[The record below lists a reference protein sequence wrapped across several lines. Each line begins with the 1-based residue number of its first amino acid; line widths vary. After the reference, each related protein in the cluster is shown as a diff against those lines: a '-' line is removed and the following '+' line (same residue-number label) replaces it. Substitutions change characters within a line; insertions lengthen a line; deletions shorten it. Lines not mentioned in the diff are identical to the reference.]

1 MSAAVRRWWSQHLV
15 CGSDPG
21 KGSLGVGWE
30 GAPSWPRGSS
40 EVTSWDLFRDSGLS
54 KKASSQ
60 MEEKEG
66 RRGEEKSECGNL
78 FQVTSVSVGKGQ
90 DGSSACQGRKDKS
103 RKGWALLV
111 KG

>member
-1 MSAAVRRWWSQHLV
+1 
-15 CGSDPG
+15 
-21 KGSLGVGWE
+21 
-30 GAPSWPRGSS
+30 
-40 EVTSWDLFRDSGLS
+40 
-54 KKASSQ
+54 